1 MHTVC
6 RALVA
11 SKTGAYASGMQV
23 LFVLLALALGS
34 ADVYPADVY
43 RWVDADGQ
51 AHYSDRPERGA
62 ERITITV
69 SPPGSSPASNGSP
82 NVSTQ
87 ARDDESPAPI
97 TGYQSLTITSPTQEQ
112 VLWNIEGQLD
122 VAAEVQ
128 PELQPGHALR
138 FHLDGRM
145 TLAEPGATLTRF
157 SEVFRGEHT
166 LQVDA
171 VDGSGRVLISSPTSR
186 FFVRQTAIPKPVPA
200 QLPVRRP

>member
-1 MHTVC
+1 
-6 RALVA
+6 
-11 SKTGAYASGMQV
+11 MQT
-23 LFVLLALALGS
+23 LFVFLALALGS
-34 ADVYPADVY
+34 AEVY

-69 SPPGSSPASNGSP
+69 SPPAGNPARNGSP

-87 ARDDESPAPI
+87 ARGDEPPAAI
-97 TGYQSLTITSPTQEQ
+97 TGYQSLTITRPTQEQ

-138 FHLDGRM
+138 FQLDGRM
-145 TLAEPGATLTRF
+145 ILAEPGATRTRF

-166 LQVDA
+166 LQVDV
-171 VDGSGRVLISSPTSR
+171 VDASGSALIASPTSR
-186 FFVRQTAIPKPVPA
+186 FFVRQTAIPRPAPVKPPA
-200 QLPVRRP
+200 RGP